1 MKLTTLDALLLFL
14 VSHKG
19 QSGYDIR
26 QLFRSTPIGLFS
38 DSPGAIYPAMARLEM
53 RGLLTSDAETDGRR
67 KRLYRSTEL
76 GERALERWLTGPIE
90 PDVVARRPQDLD
102 LRFVMLAER
111 LGRDAA
117 EAFLA
122 DYASA
127 VQARHDQIQTFY
139 DGQGAEMSRASR
151 EAMQLGLRLDRA
163 RLGWCRDLLSQSGEN
178 QDENHKLRVTGA

>member
-14 VSHKG
+14 VSHTG

-26 QLFRSTPIGLFS
+26 RLFQSTPIGLFS

-53 RGLLTSDAETDGRR
+53 RGVLTSNAEADGRR
-67 KRLYRSTEL
+67 KRLYRRTER
-76 GERALERWLTGPIE
+76 GDRALERWLTGPIE

-102 LRFVMLAER
+102 LRFVMLAEQ

-127 VQARHDQIQTFY
+127 VQARHDQIQAFY
-139 DGQGAEMSRASR
+139 DRPGAQMSRASR
-151 EAMQLGLRLDRA
+151 ETMELGLRLDRA
-163 RLGWCRDLLSQSGEN
+163 RLGWCRDLLSPSGGN
-178 QDENHKLRVTGA
+178 HDENHKLRLPGA